1 MSLTSL
7 DFYGVLAGAVLVF
20 YSLPAKWRVTYLLT
34 VSCAFYLTYS
44 IRFFFLLVASTACI
58 FLIGLK
64 LGESKDDRQRTRL
77 FILGLLPV
85 IGVLVLFKVLNV
97 TTSIAAPLGLSYYTF
112 KLVSYLIEVYRNKNQ
127 VERSALRFAAFST
140 FAAQMVSGPI
150 QRHFDFLPQLTRP
163 RFLQFDFDFIE
174 SGLRLILGGL
184 LLKLAIGDR
193 LGAFIAVVDQDPA
206 HYSWTVL
213 ATTTFS
219 YTLYLFADFAG
230 YTNIAIGIGRLF
242 GIESPPNF
250 AAPFTATNIQDFW
263 RRWHMSLTSWL
274 GDYVFS
280 PLWLHVDSVLTRL
293 GMASRVA
300 LQVGLV
306 ASIIINMTLIGIWHG
321 LTWTFWIFG
330 AFHGIVISISALTYK
345 RKARLLK
352 RHPRFAHLD
361 SIVGV
366 ITTFLVMSLSQIFF
380 QATSLQGAFLHLR
393 LLFGFEA
400 TGAARFQDIPAD
412 IYSPVAVCM
421 MISFYVGFGLPG
433 MARIAD
439 FWNRLVPNWVTYGI
453 GILLFSTF
461 VNVSGGRFIYGQ
473 F

>member
-1 MSLTSL
+1 
-7 DFYGVLAGAVLVF
+7 
-20 YSLPAKWRVTYLLT
+20 
-34 VSCAFYLTYS
+34 
-44 IRFFFLLVASTACI
+44 
-58 FLIGLK
+58 
-64 LGESKDDRQRTRL
+64 
-77 FILGLLPV
+77 
-85 IGVLVLFKVLNV
+85 
-97 TTSIAAPLGLSYYTF
+97 
-112 KLVSYLIEVYRNKNQ
+112 
-127 VERSALRFAAFST
+127 
-140 FAAQMVSGPI
+140 
-150 QRHFDFLPQLTRP
+150 
-163 RFLQFDFDFIE
+163 
-174 SGLRLILGGL
+174 L